1 MSVLVSSKNIFLS
14 TQPSGGLSGGIDD
27 QINSFRA
34 TLNNVPLQTA
44 NGEYAKISLVDF
56 NMYRNFYYVNETNNK
71 LFFNLVLADTT
82 ELDGSFTLTVG
93 DFTYI
98 KLQENFANSLLAA
111 VNGLTGITGVTVAA
125 VTTDLADYPNQT
137 NNRKL
142 FVKLTFPNTIDV
154 DSLNIQA
161 RNYDGTE
168 TAVTSDFFNDSYALL
183 GAKRTAVDDINFVG
197 ASGFETTVAVVA
209 GEDVVSIKGFFTMNT
224 STLPNIYLRCQEVVD
239 NLESETYKISQNG
252 SNSSHIVGSTILA
265 KIPVKSFGDITNDII
280 RYEGDDSSQY
290 YVMSDNK
297 NISEL
302 FFRLTDAHGRTIPA
316 MSADQASLGNL
327 FCELTVNFSV
337 FTKGVGLPK
346 NDNIE
351 NSNLRNAMIQQGI
364 R

>member
-1 MSVLVSSKNIFLS
+1 LAVNALSSI
-14 TQPSGGLSGGIDD
+14 SGV
-27 QINSFRA
+27 
-34 TLNNVPLQTA
+34 T
-44 NGEYAKISLVDF
+44 
-56 NMYRNFYYVNETNNK
+56 
-71 LFFNLVLADTT
+71 
-82 ELDGSFTLTVG
+82 
-93 DFTYI
+93 
-98 KLQENFANSLLAA
+98 AA
-111 VNGLTGITGVTVAA
+111 V
-125 VTTDLADYPNQT
+125 VTTDLAQYPNQT
-137 NNRKL
+137 GNRRISIA
-142 FVKLTFPNTIDV
+142 LTFPSALNV
-154 DSLNIQA
+154 VSMNIQA
-161 RNYDGTE
+161 RNYDNGGDFDT
-168 TAVTSDFFNDSYALL
+168 TGSSDFFNDSYALL
-183 GAKRTAVDDINFVG
+183 GSKRTAVDDTDFAG
-197 ASGFETTVAVVA
+197 ASGFETTVAS
-209 GEDVVSIKGFFTMNT
+209 DVVSIKGFFTMQT

-280 RYEGDDSSQY
+280 RYEGDNSSQY
-290 YVMSDNK
+290 YVMSDNH

-302 FFRLTDAHGRTIPA
+302 FFRITDAHGRTIPA